1 MDRSRPF
8 APQRIHSAPGPLLRF
23 RRPYPPCISICTS
36 SRRPQSAQRLL
47 LSVTDIFYKENLY
60 ERGTTVL
67 NAKVIAAQMKVTC
80 RPAVLGQAL
89 QVVSRAIS
97 SRTTLPILNNI
108 LIETTT
114 EGLALTATN
123 LEIGIRKLVPAEV
136 AMEGS
141 TTAPAR
147 LLTDFVG
154 QLPDQDLEM
163 TLDGAT
169 QSLNLRC
176 ARFDTH
182 IKCIEA
188 EEFPPGP
195 RPDEGDKIE
204 VALDDLVT
212 AVEQT
217 QMAASTDEARPV
229 LTGVLVHVQGGGL
242 TFAATDGHRLA
253 VSKLSAA
260 GASELEASL
269 IVPARA
275 LAELSRVLKGEP
287 GRVEVIISKARNQIF
302 FKAGSSELT
311 SRLIDGK
318 YPNYAQVIP
327 SKSSTTVKVS
337 TSELTQT
344 VRAVSLFARD
354 SANVI
359 RVKAQAGSLVLSATT
374 NEVGDS
380 RAEMAADVDGSD
392 IQIAFNAR
400 YVLDALG
407 VIGEDQVELLF
418 DGPLSPGLLR
428 PPGKDHYL
436 YVIMPVRVAMT

>member
-1 MDRSRPF
+1 VD
-8 APQRIHSAPGPLLRF
+8 
-23 RRPYPPCISICTS
+23 
-36 SRRPQSAQRLL
+36 
-47 LSVTDIFYKENLY
+47 
-60 ERGTTVL
+60 
-67 NAKVIAAQMKVTC
+67 AKAVATQMKVTC
-80 RPAVLGQAL
+80 RPSVLGQAL

-108 LIETTT
+108 LIETTS

-123 LEIGIRKLVPAEV
+123 LEIGIRKVVPAEV

-154 QLPDQDLEM
+154 TLPDQDLEL

-169 QSLNLRC
+169 QSLGLKC

-195 RPDEGDKIE
+195 RPDEGDRLE
-204 VALDDLVT
+204 VPLDELIK
-212 AVEQT
+212 AIEQT

-229 LTGVLVHVQGGGL
+229 LTGVLVQIQAGNL
-242 TFAATDGHRLA
+242 TLAATDGHRLA
-253 VSKLSAA
+253 VRKLPAQGA
-260 GASELEASL
+260 GDLEASL

-275 LAELSRVLKGEP
+275 LAELARVLKGEP
-287 GRVEVIISKARNQIF
+287 GRVELIISKARNQIF
-302 FKAGSSELT
+302 FKAGNSELT

-327 SKSSTTVKVS
+327 SKSSTTVRVS
-337 TSELTQT
+337 THELTQT

-359 RVKAQAGSLVLSATT
+359 RVKAQQGAVVLSATT

-380 RAEMAADVDGSD
+380 RAEMPAEVEGSE

-407 VIGEDQVELLF
+407 VIGEDEVELLF

-428 PPGKDHYL
+428 PPGKEHYL
-436 YVIMPVRVAMT
+436 YVIMPVRVAMS

>member
-1 MDRSRPF
+1 
-8 APQRIHSAPGPLLRF
+8 
-23 RRPYPPCISICTS
+23 
-36 SRRPQSAQRLL
+36 
-47 LSVTDIFYKENLY
+47 
-60 ERGTTVL
+60 
-67 NAKVIAAQMKVTC
+67 MKVTC

-108 LIETTT
+108 LIETTS

-123 LEIGIRKLVPAEV
+123 LEIGIRKVVPAEV
-136 AMEGS
+136 GAEGS

-154 QLPDQDLEM
+154 TLPDDELEM
-163 TLDGAT
+163 TLDSAS

-195 RPDEGDKIE
+195 KPDEGDRLE
-204 VALDDLVT
+204 VALEDLVR

-229 LTGVLVHVQGGGL
+229 LTGVLVQVQGGSL
-242 TFAATDGHRLA
+242 TLAATDGHRLA
-253 VSKLSAA
+253 VRKLAAA
-260 GASELEASL
+260 GASDPAGASQIEASL

-287 GRVEVIISKARNQIF
+287 GKVEVIISKARNQVF
-302 FKAGSSELT
+302 FRAGSSELT

-327 SKSSTTVKVS
+327 SKSSTTVRVS

-359 RVKAQAGSLVLSATT
+359 RLKAADRALTLAATT

-380 RAEMAADVDGSD
+380 KAEMTANVDGSE

-407 VIGEDQVELLF
+407 VMGEDEVELLF
-418 DGPLSPGLLR
+418 DGPLSPGLMR

-436 YVIMPVRVAMT
+436 YVIMPVRVAMS

>member
-1 MDRSRPF
+1 M
-8 APQRIHSAPGPLLRF
+8 H
-23 RRPYPPCISICTS
+23 
-36 SRRPQSAQRLL
+36 
-47 LSVTDIFYKENLY
+47 
-60 ERGTTVL
+60 
-67 NAKVIAAQMKVTC
+67 VTC
-80 RPAVLGQAL
+80 RPAILSQAL

-108 LIETTT
+108 LIETTS

-136 AMEGS
+136 SMEGS

-147 LLTDFVG
+147 LMTDFVST
-154 QLPDQDLEM
+154 LPDQDLEM
-163 TLDGAT
+163 TLDGST
-169 QSLNLRC
+169 QSLGLRC

-195 RPDEGDKIE
+195 RPDDGDRLE
-204 VALDDLVT
+204 VALGELVS

-229 LTGVLVHVQGGGL
+229 LTGVLVRLEAGNV

-253 VSKLSAA
+253 VRTLAAA
-260 GASELEASL
+260 GAGDLEASL

-275 LAELSRVLKGEP
+275 LAELSRVLKGETDKI
-287 GRVEVIISKARNQIF
+287 EIIVSKARNQIF
-302 FKAGSSELT
+302 FRAGTSELT

-318 YPNYAQVIP
+318 YPNYSQVIP
-327 SKSSTTVKVS
+327 SKSSTKVRVS
-337 TSELTQT
+337 TAELMQT

-359 RVKAQAGSLVLSATT
+359 RMKVQPGALVLSATT

-380 RAEMAADVDGSD
+380 RAEMAAHVEGSE

-400 YVLDALG
+400 YVLDALA
-407 VIGEDQVELLF
+407 VIGEDEVELLF

-436 YVIMPVRVAMT
+436 YVIMPVRVAMS